1 MEVGNIAKN
10 NPYKSRIEALIK
22 VWSEITLS
30 NRRDWSREEIIDLL
44 MAEYS
49 KRRIEPLRGKVRPPD
64 IFEKELS
71 SLYFIGKY
79 GLGLFK
85 EFPEI
90 FNGPLMQESKI
101 DDILSKIKEEGINN
115 VRLRHTLG
123 DISKEQLIKIL
134 RVPFTGVVLGFVNEN
149 VFSAFLDKISS
160 EYPEYKQSIIH
171 YKKFYIAFRVAEA
184 IAKGEIR
191 NKLMKEALKRAMAVR
206 IGAVKNL
213 PSDKYIYTIALEV
226 FKTPTKILKKVLN
239 IQERTKNRQGKIAN
253 NNLLKFEP

>member
-1 MEVGNIAKN
+1 MGVENIAKN
-10 NPYKSRIEALIK
+10 NPYRSRIEALIK
-22 VWSEITLS
+22 VWSEITSS
-30 NRRDWSREEIIDLL
+30 NRRDWTREEIIDLL
-44 MAEYS
+44 MAEYF

-101 DDILSKIKEEGINN
+101 DDILLKMKEQGIGN
-115 VRLRHTLG
+115 VRLRHALG

-149 VFSAFLDKISS
+149 IFSAFLNKVSS
-160 EYPEYKQSIIH
+160 EYPEYEQPITN

-206 IGAVKNL
+206 IGAAKNL

-226 FKTPTKILKKVLN
+226 FKTPTKVLKKILS
-239 IQERTKNRQGKIAN
+239 IQERTKNKQGEITN